1 MAERTVI
8 IYLDD
13 IAIEAFAGETVAG
26 TLLRHDI
33 RNFSQHPVEDRQSAP
48 YCMMGICHECAL
60 EIDGQKNRQACLT
73 PVRDGLRAV
82 RAGREAGDGDR
93 GNV

>member
-1 MAERTVI
+1 MAERTVT

-13 IAIEAFAGETVAG
+13 VAIEAFSGETLAG
-26 TLLRHDI
+26 ALLRHDI
-33 RNFSQHPVEDRQSAP
+33 RLFSQHPVEDREAAP

-82 RAGREAGDGDR
+82 RATRVSDDGGT